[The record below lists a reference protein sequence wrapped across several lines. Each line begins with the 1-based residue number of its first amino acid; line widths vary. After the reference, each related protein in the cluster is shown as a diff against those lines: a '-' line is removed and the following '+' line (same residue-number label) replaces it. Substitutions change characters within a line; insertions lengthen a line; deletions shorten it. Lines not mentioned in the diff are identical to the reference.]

1 MATVQLSDI
10 IDVTVF
16 NDLAPENDPI
26 FTRFVESGV
35 IVRDAF
41 FDNLANVPGRSGE
54 MPYWLDLA
62 TVESGGSEPNYS
74 STDATLAT
82 PENVSQVR
90 QRTQKTFVNNAWSSM
105 DLSRELAMGAD
116 ALRHIRNRVDAYWT
130 KQWQSRVVA
139 NTIGIFLENQD
150 NDSGDMIEDIA
161 QESIAA
167 QNDAS
172 RFSRQAFVDAAFTL
186 GDHYADLAVILCH
199 STVYQTMVEQDDI
212 DFIRDAEG
220 RLIIPQYLGH
230 DVIVDDGC
238 PSVPGTTDGIKHITV
253 LFGKAAFAFGE
264 GTPTVPTEVI
274 RIPAAG
280 DGGGEEQ
287 LWSRKSWLLHPIGHD
302 NLNAT
307 TNANASQQNNSDVAL
322 AANWDRIVQRKN
334 VPIAFLMSN

>member
-35 IVRDAF
+35 IIKSPF
-41 FDNLANVPGRSGE
+41 FDNLANAPGRQAE
-54 MPYWLDLA
+54 LPYWLDLA

-74 STDATLAT
+74 SDAPALAV
-82 PENVSQVR
+82 PEKVSQVR
-90 QRTQKTFVNNAWSSM
+90 QRTQKAFVNNGWSSM
-105 DLSRELAMGAD
+105 DLARELAMGAD

-139 NTIGIFLENQD
+139 NTIGVFNENET
-150 NDSGDMIEDIA
+150 NDSGDMINDIA
-161 QESIAA
+161 ENSIAA
-167 QNDAS
+167 QGPTT

-186 GDHYADLAVILCH
+186 GDHYADLAAILCH

-220 RLIIPQYLGH
+220 RLVIPQYLGH
-230 DVIVDDGC
+230 DVIVDDGA
-238 PSVPGTTDGIKHITV
+238 PNVPGTTDGIKHITT
-253 LFGKAAFAFGE
+253 LYGAAAFAFGE

-274 RIPAAG
+274 RVPQAG

-287 LWSRKSWLLHPIGHD
+287 LWSRKTWLLHPLGHD

-307 TNANASQQNNSDVAL
+307 TTGNASQQNNADVQL
-322 AANWDRIVQRKN
+322 AVNWDRLFQRKN
-334 VPIAFLMSN
+334 VPIAFLMTN